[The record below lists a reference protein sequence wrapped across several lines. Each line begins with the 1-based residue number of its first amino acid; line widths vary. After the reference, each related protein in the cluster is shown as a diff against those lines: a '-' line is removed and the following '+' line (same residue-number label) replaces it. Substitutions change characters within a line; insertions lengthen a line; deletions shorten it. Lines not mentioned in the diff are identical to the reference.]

1 MIESENVRVRMIASF
16 KIAKCLKFFPLS
28 HLISVL
34 IYPNVL
40 QVFKISL
47 IRRSRIELKRFSK

>member
-1 MIESENVRVRMIASF
+1 MIESENVRVRMIVSF

-40 QVFKISL
+40 QVFKM
-47 IRRSRIELKRFSK
+47 IR

>member
-28 HLISVL
+28 YLISVL

-40 QVFKISL
+40 QVFKM
-47 IRRSRIELKRFSK
+47 IR